1 MTAAGSLVL
10 LGSTGSIGTQTLDVL
25 QRLRGTSHDREV
37 AGLSAGRNV
46 ERLIEQIEACC
57 PEAVSIG
64 SPDDASRIAQV
75 YPDLTVY
82 SGPDGPTM
90 LVEHCEACL
99 VVNALVGAAGLP
111 PTLEAIRGGAV
122 VALANKESLVI
133 GGDLVQEALARHG
146 GRILPIDS
154 EHNAVFQCLEAGR
167 RCDVERLILTAS
179 GGPFLRVDPE
189 AFPDVTPEDALRHPN
204 WSMGARI
211 TIDSA
216 TMVNKA
222 FEVIE
227 AHYLFGLPLERI
239 DVPRPP
245 GVHGSLLRGI
255 QGRVDPRGT
264 GGVRYADS
272 DSVRVDV
279 SGPSGVRP
287 PRLATDSPFVLEF
300 EPLDE
305 MRYPAFSTIL
315 AAARLAGSAMAAVNA
330 ADEVLIDRFLRREI
344 RFTAIASG
352 LERVLREWEERF
364 ADEPRPDLGG
374 LRAVDRWGAAARRN
388 PRALRLLG

>member
-37 AGLSAGRNV
+37 VGLSAGRNV
-46 ERLIEQIEACC
+46 ERLIEQIEACG

-111 PTLEAIRGGAV
+111 PTLAAIRGAAV
-122 VALANKESLVI
+122 VALANKESLVV

-189 AFPDVTPEDALRHPN
+189 ALPDVTPEDALRHPN

-227 AHYLFGLPLERI
+227 AHYLFGFPLERI
-239 DVPRPP
+239 DVLVHP
-245 GVHGSLLRGI
+245 GSTVHSFVEYKDGSILAELAASDMRIPI
-255 QGRVDPRGT
+255 QYALTYPDRV
-264 GGVRYADS
+264 AS
-272 DSVRVDV
+272 DL
-279 SGPSGVRP
+279 

-305 MRYPAFSTIL
+305 KRYPAFSTIL

-352 LERVLREWEERF
+352 LERVLREWEDRF

-374 LRAVDRWGAAARRN
+374 LRAVDRWARQRAGAL
-388 PRALRLLG
+388 AL